1 MVRGELIISLKSLFD
16 KMRFSSIWTGSGE
29 IISSE
34 DWHFPVKTYETT
46 SKAESCLGLTKVKD
60 LTGLTC
66 HKTMEWIC
74 EDSDGLLAEAGL
86 I

>member
-1 MVRGELIISLKSLFD
+1 MFYKISL
-16 KMRFSSIWTGSGE
+16 SSIWTGSSE
-29 IISSE
+29 IISGE
-34 DWHFPVKTYETT
+34 DWLGTFGTT

>member
-1 MVRGELIISLKSLFD
+1 MSH
-16 KMRFSSIWTGSGE
+16 SSIWTGSGE

-34 DWHFPVKTYETT
+34 GWLGTLGTS
-46 SKAESCLGLTKVKD
+46 SKAESCLALTREQNLNVWTV
-60 LTGLTC
+60 LAC
-66 HKTMEWIC
+66 NKTMEWIC